1 MVVIPVHRLSIT
13 WKKSSIGYAR
23 EQKRTVR
30 ALGLRSLNHTVV
42 QDDTR
47 VIRGMIKRVQH
58 LVQVV
63 EVDEE

>member
-1 MVVIPVHRLSIT
+1 MPRLSIT
-13 WKKSSIGYAR
+13 WKKSAIGYAR
-23 EQKRTVR
+23 EQRRTVR
-30 ALGLRSLNHTVV
+30 ALGLRSLNQTVV
-42 QDDTR
+42 QDDSR